1 METVSTLATCVA
13 ASAAGYFVGK
23 LWEPDAIWAVAFGV
37 VAGGFCAVV
46 FWGLA
51 LTLVTLVP
59 NAGID
64 AHTVG
69 FDVELLVLATPVCG
83 AIAGLL
89 GYRRTLPPR

>member
-1 METVSTLATCVA
+1 METVATIATCIA

-23 LWEPDAIWAVAFGV
+23 LWAPDAIWAAVFGV
-37 VAGGFCAVV
+37 VAGEFCALV

-59 NAGID
+59 NAGIN
-64 AHTVG
+64 ARTIG
-69 FDVELLVLATPVCG
+69 FDFEILVLGTPVCG
-83 AIAGLL
+83 AIASLL